1 MKKTTRNVTRASKHS
16 DSLVTK
22 LWLSLVRDFRTN
34 LSDPSLGMRHEAAL
48 KSGIKTFR
56 DEPFPSKWGTT
67 EYRFKC
73 LYQLENL
80 MKRYIYEND
89 ASSEELSQQALE
101 GFSNFQCEIA
111 TPLARTATAFA
122 VTQGAR
128 RIIKRILGKFNPEE
142 LLDNVMF
149 GKRANEGVPYAQSY
163 LDCKVASLS
172 GSMEH
177 QEWFYKEYLP
187 GDPLLGD
194 IVKKCPGKFNH
205 LRGIKVP
212 KTLLQKSH
220 SVRPLHYT
228 PTNLTATT
236 VPKSYKTNRVIVPNT
251 VIGAM
256 YSYGLGRMIETRLAS
271 VGLNIRTLQK
281 KHGLYAKLAS
291 KTGHLVTADLSKAS
305 DLFTTAMVNALVPRD
320 WFNALKR
327 GRIKNVAVGK
337 KVIHLTSFM
346 AMGIGYTFTLE
357 TLIFYAILKS
367 IAQLTNV
374 KGLISVY
381 GDDLI
386 YPKALHKYV
395 AVLFPKLGL
404 RLNADKTF
412 VDLPFRESCGSDF
425 YKGVDV
431 RPFQPEEVGRRMTEN
446 EYRTFCYKL
455 LNGLLRRWDRW
466 EIPTTVL
473 FLLKEIL
480 SVDYSIKLVPPDF
493 PEGSGLHFRVSDWV
507 PIAKQLAMWDL
518 TWYIPVSYPVWNND
532 LQCHSFVY
540 WREVAYDRQ
549 VPYVYPYLWE
559 KLRSSSRDEG
569 STNPFEDSNDAPILR
584 WVKPRGVKRGMR
596 SSLSRRR
603 LVQLVPVVSK
613 KGSTRHLQ
621 QEGF

>member
-1 MKKTTRNVTRASKHS
+1 MKRKQARDVKHTSRHS
-16 DSLVTK
+16 DGLITK

-48 KSGIKTFR
+48 KSGIRTFR
-56 DEPFPSKWGTT
+56 DEPFPSKWNTT

-80 MKRYIYEND
+80 MKRYVFEND
-89 ASSEELSQQALE
+89 ASSEELSRQALE
-101 GFSNFQCEIA
+101 GFSTFQCEIA
-111 TPLARTATAFA
+111 TPLARTATAYA

-142 LLDNVMF
+142 LSDNVMF

-163 LDCKVASLS
+163 LDCKVACLS
-172 GSMEH
+172 GSLEH
-177 QEWFYKEYLP
+177 QEWFDDYLL
-187 GDPLLGD
+187 GDPLLSD
-194 IVKKCPGKFNH
+194 IVKQCSRYTTSRGK
-205 LRGIKVP
+205 GP
-212 KTLLQKSH
+212 KPDSYKEP
-220 SVRPLHYT
+220 SVKPFRSI
-228 PTNLTATT
+228 PTYLTATT

-256 YSYGLGRMIETRLAS
+256 YTYGLGRMIETRLAR

-327 GRIKNVAVGK
+327 GRIKNVSIDGK
-337 KVIHLTSFM
+337 VTHLTSFM
-346 AMGIGYTFTLE
+346 AMGIGFTFTLE
-357 TLIFYAILKS
+357 TLMFYAILKS

-386 YPKALHKYV
+386 YPRALHRYV

-404 RLNADKTF
+404 RLNTDKTF

-431 RPFQPEEVGRRMTEN
+431 RPFQPEAVGQRMTDN

-466 EIPTTVL
+466 EIPTMVL

-493 PEGSGLHFRVSDWV
+493 PDGSGLHFRISDRI

-549 VPYVYPYLWE
+549 VPFVYPYLWE
-559 KLRSSSRDEG
+559 KLRSKSRDEG
-569 STNPFEDSNDAPILR
+569 LSNLFENPNDAPILR
-584 WVKPRGVKRGMR
+584 WVKPRGMKRGMR
-596 SSLSRRR
+596 SPTTRRR
-603 LVQLVPVVSK
+603 LVQLIPVVSK